1 MKRKMHTFLGMLLV
15 ACLLSACGQDGSKD
29 NATEMNVSDSVVN
42 DNGLE
47 SDQFS
52 GSKESSTSSISNV
65 TIQFGKAGTAYTIV
79 MENNETAMEL
89 VRNITNAGRNL
100 PIYDY
105 DNFEG
110 YEYFQYYDIPTR
122 YDIPS
127 NPVEISSA
135 KAGEVY
141 YSDPNRIIL
150 FYQDAEIS
158 GEYTKVGHIEDITGL
173 KEAVEDNPVLEGW
186 GNKLIL
192 LRYAN

>member
-1 MKRKMHTFLGMLLV
+1 MMVLAFSLT
-15 ACLLSACGQDGSKD
+15 ACGENNNTASQITD
-29 NATEMNVSDSVVN
+29 NLASNNSSSNIVSDADTNSN
-42 DNGLE
+42 TN
-47 SDQFS
+47 
-52 GSKESSTSSISNV
+52 SSTNGSDENVAELSNV
-65 TIQFGKAGTAYTIV
+65 TIQFGEGGELYTII
-79 MENNETAMEL
+79 MEDNDTAREL
-89 VRNITNAGRNL
+89 VRNITDAGRNL

-127 NPVEISSA
+127 NPVELTSV

-141 YSDPNRIIL
+141 YSDPNRVIL

-158 GEYTKVGHIEDITGL
+158 GEYTKVGQIEDVTGL
-173 KEAVEDNPVLEGW
+173 KEAVENNPVLEGW

-192 LRYAN
+192 LKYAN